1 MAEKLEKTE
10 AVSVEDAL
18 QMEILVNQALIDIL
32 VDKGILTYDEI
43 LKRVEE
49 GRMRKILLLAV
60 AVLVMVNCDKPS
72 ISASRVSDWGLE
84 FTPVSVVNP
93 ASGLVTVYG
102 LELFAPEDTNP
113 ISEMV

>member
-10 AVSVEDAL
+10 VVSVEDAL

-49 GRMRKILLLAV
+49 LKQEAGV
-60 AVLVMVNCDKPS
+60 VLS
-72 ISASRVSDWGLE
+72 
-84 FTPVSVVNP
+84 
-93 ASGLVTVYG
+93 
-102 LELFAPEDTNP
+102 
-113 ISEMV
+113 

>member
-10 AVSVEDAL
+10 AISVEDAL

-49 GRMRKILLLAV
+49 LKQEAGV
-60 AVLVMVNCDKPS
+60 VL
-72 ISASRVSDWGLE
+72 
-84 FTPVSVVNP
+84 T
-93 ASGLVTVYG
+93 
-102 LELFAPEDTNP
+102 
-113 ISEMV
+113 